1 MSLEKFNAAEPE
13 TAAAIVRVWADI
25 PRWVDAV
32 VAGRPYPDVASMAA
46 VAQTAASDWTIK
58 DLDAA
63 LAHHPR
69 IGQKAS
75 GQGEEAAAS
84 RREQAAMSVASAELA
99 TLMAE
104 ANAAYEERFGRIFL
118 IRAAGRSPEEMLA
131 ELKRRLGNDE
141 LTEATEAVEQLRQI
155 ALLRLRQALED
166 PN

>member
-1 MSLEKFNAAEPE
+1 
-13 TAAAIVRVWADI
+13 
-25 PRWVDAV
+25 
-32 VAGRPYPDVASMAA
+32 
-46 VAQTAASDWTIK
+46 
-58 DLDAA
+58 
-63 LAHHPR
+63 
-69 IGQKAS
+69 
-75 GQGEEAAAS
+75 
-84 RREQAAMSVASAELA
+84 MSVASAELA

>member
-1 MSLEKFNAAEPE
+1 
-13 TAAAIVRVWADI
+13 
-25 PRWVDAV
+25 
-32 VAGRPYPDVASMAA
+32 
-46 VAQTAASDWTIK
+46 
-58 DLDAA
+58 
-63 LAHHPR
+63 
-69 IGQKAS
+69 
-75 GQGEEAAAS
+75 
-84 RREQAAMSVASAELA
+84 MSVASAELA

-141 LTEATEAVEQLRQI
+141 LTEATEAIEQLRQI